1 MHRNKLPNT
10 QHYFRFYDPIGIIF
24 YYSPEYTRNER
35 FSIMFTRAIVAY
47 ALTYYIMSIEPKEEW
62 VSVLIPGFIASTIG
76 LFHYLIF
83 DS

>member
-1 MHRNKLPNT
+1 
-10 QHYFRFYDPIGIIF
+10 
-24 YYSPEYTRNER
+24 
-35 FSIMFTRAIVAY
+35 MFTRAIVAY